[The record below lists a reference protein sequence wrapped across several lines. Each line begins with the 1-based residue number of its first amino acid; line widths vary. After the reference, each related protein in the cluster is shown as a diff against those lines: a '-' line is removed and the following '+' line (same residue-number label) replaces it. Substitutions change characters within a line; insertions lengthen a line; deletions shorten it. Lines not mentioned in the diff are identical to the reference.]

1 MCALGDANSLS
12 RRVSFSSRHPS
23 TRARA
28 LADCLPGWPRAV
40 GPPKQ
45 VHGALSPDATRRG
58 VLEAA
63 NIDTA
68 AVVVAL
74 LNSQP
79 RLEQLVRQ
87 VRQLNPAL
95 PVLVSTRDN
104 RGLTSIAKAGA
115 TYIFPENLAAGLGL
129 AVQTFVALGV
139 SPEEAL
145 ARVRAV
151 RLRLNPELRA
161 LRTI

>member
-1 MCALGDANSLS
+1 M
-12 RRVSFSSRHPS
+12 
-23 TRARA
+23 
-28 LADCLPGWPRAV
+28 
-40 GPPKQ
+40 
-45 VHGALSPDATRRG
+45 
-58 VLEAA
+58 LEAA